1 MRRQW
6 TVGSGQWAVGSEKKF
21 STIIQKWGDLIVAV
35 RNFKDLIAWQKAM
48 DFTERVYRETA
59 CFPREEIYGLRAQV
73 RGSASSV
80 PSNIAEGQGRNT
92 TKEFRHFL
100 SIAHGSLCESQ
111 TQLLLALRL
120 KYITDRAT
128 SELIKHAEEV
138 ARLING
144 LSNSLKQKTTPKK

>member
-1 MRRQW
+1 MKVRNFR
-6 TVGSGQWAVGSEKKF
+6 
-21 STIIQKWGDLIVAV
+21 DLIV
-35 RNFKDLIAWQKAM
+35 WQKAM

-73 RGSASSV
+73 RNSASSV
-80 PSNIAEGQGRNT
+80 PSNIAEGQGRKT

-120 KYITDRAT
+120 KFITEQVT
-128 SELIKHAEEV
+128 SELTALAEEV

-144 LSNSLKQKTTPKK
+144 LSNSLNQKSTPKK